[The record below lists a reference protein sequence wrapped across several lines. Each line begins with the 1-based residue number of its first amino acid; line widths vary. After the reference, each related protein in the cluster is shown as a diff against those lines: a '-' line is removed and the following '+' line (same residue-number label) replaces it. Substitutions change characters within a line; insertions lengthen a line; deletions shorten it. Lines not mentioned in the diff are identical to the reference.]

1 MQNSTL
7 KDNPAIMTIICN
19 IQNMS
24 KILNKD
30 ISFEYLQSKK
40 YSVLQEI
47 QDQLIPQY
55 NAKIS

>member
-1 MQNSTL
+1 
-7 KDNPAIMTIICN
+7 
-19 IQNMS
+19 MS